1 MLNLTKFISELNDM
15 GVKVL
20 IPFDDFSV
28 WLFKGKYDITFT
40 KEEIDKLMKELGIDN
55 AIQIIGL
62 LAIAKG
68 EVEEIKE
75 RKLI

>member
-1 MLNLTKFISELNDM
+1 MFNLTKFTSALNDM

-20 IPFDDFSV
+20 IPIDDFSV
-28 WLFKGKYDITFT
+28 WLFKGNYDITLT
-40 KEEIDKLMKELGIDN
+40 KQEIDKLMKELGTDN
-55 AIQIIGL
+55 TIQIIGL

>member
-1 MLNLTKFISELNDM
+1 MSSMERIR
-15 GVKVL
+15 
-20 IPFDDFSV
+20 
-28 WLFKGKYDITFT
+28 KGLKKYDITLT
-40 KEEIDKLMKELGIDN
+40 KQEIDKLMEELGVDS

>member
-1 MLNLTKFISELNDM
+1 MFNLTKFIEALNDM

-20 IPFDDFSV
+20 IPFNDFSV
-28 WLFKGKYDITFT
+28 WLFKGKYDIALE
-40 KEEIDKLMKELGIDN
+40 KQEIDKLMKELGTVHT
-55 AIQIIGL
+55 IQIIGL

>member
-1 MLNLTKFISELNDM
+1 MFNLAKFITTLNDM

-20 IPFDDFSV
+20 IPVDDFSV
-28 WLFKGKYDITFT
+28 WLFKGKYDITLT
-40 KEEIDKLMKELGIDN
+40 KQEIDKLMKELGTDK

-68 EVEEIKE
+68 ELEEIKE

>member
-1 MLNLTKFISELNDM
+1 MFNLTNFTSALNDM

-20 IPFDDFSV
+20 
-28 WLFKGKYDITFT
+28 
-40 KEEIDKLMKELGIDN
+40 MKELGVDS